1 VRLISEICL
10 NALTGRWIGDSI
22 TCYRDSGRGRKASQ
36 EEKTR
41 SERYLNEIDPRRS
54 FWGILRSKYHQIRC
68 LSLLT
73 GYFSLSRAAGFHT
86 PLCRY
91 LIQSVSRGQR
101 HRA

>member
-41 SERYLNEIDPRRS
+41 SERYPKKINLKEIKPERHQAPRQT
-54 FWGILRSKYHQIRC
+54 SKRDISTR
-68 LSLLT
+68 
-73 GYFSLSRAAGFHT
+73 
-86 PLCRY
+86 
-91 LIQSVSRGQR
+91 LIPEGVFGEY
-101 HRA
+101 